1 MATDPEM
8 LTFRVSACKSK
19 APYFYAESIIEV
31 WGQWGTSHSARR
43 GMNLHQTDIFL
54 FFSFLFLFFFLSW
67 RRNSSRG
74 TFKSGLTER
83 RRCEGLNMAAINIAS
98 LGNAEKS
105 PSVPLKALM
114 LWLSKRRG
122 TCLCAVFTVK

>member
-8 LTFRVSACKSK
+8 LTFRVSASKSK

-54 FFSFLFLFFFLSW
+54 FCFFFFLSW

-74 TFKSGLTER
+74 TFKSGLMER
-83 RRCEGLNMAAINIAS
+83 RRCEGLNMAAKNIVS